1 MLAGWRLPKLH
12 DLMTCLEALLD
23 VMDSFGFS
31 LIFIDLGV
39 IQSQKVSQPTAAYGT
54 VVVPL

>member
-1 MLAGWRLPKLH
+1 LLDAEFQRLD
-12 DLMTCLEALLD
+12 DLMTCPEALLN

-39 IQSQKVSQPTAAYGT
+39 FQVRGYGT